1 MTDLPDKAAVDRLQ
15 PHTDYMVKRPHRKE
29 MFMENARNTKNRR
42 NARRLSAEDCKRLND
57 MITGGADKRN
67 KRDKLNEIEAAM
79 DKRAADIALTVS
91 DMFKFMAMSA
101 AMLPN
106 MELDTGIMRLKID
119 DGGVFFEINDP
130 YRMRKTIRK
139 DENCGEEPD
148 DDFDDDCDDCDDD
161 EEGLLYDGD

>member
-1 MTDLPDKAAVDRLQ
+1 
-15 PHTDYMVKRPHRKE
+15 
-29 MFMENARNTKNRR
+29 MENVRNTKNRR

-57 MITGGADKRN
+57 MISGIAGKRGTQN
-67 KRDKLNEIEAAM
+67 KQDQRDKRDKLNEIEAAM

-130 YRMRKTIRK
+130 YRMRKAKRS
-139 DENCGEEPD
+139 NVEEPYD
-148 DDFDDDCDDCDDD
+148 DTDALDDLDDLDDE

>member
-1 MTDLPDKAAVDRLQ
+1 
-15 PHTDYMVKRPHRKE
+15 
-29 MFMENARNTKNRR
+29 MENVKNTKNRR

-130 YRMRKTIRK
+130 YRMRKAKRSSV
-139 DENCGEEPD
+139 EEPD
-148 DDFDDDCDDCDDD
+148 DNTDALDDLDDLDDD

>member
-1 MTDLPDKAAVDRLQ
+1 
-15 PHTDYMVKRPHRKE
+15 

-57 MITGGADKRN
+57 MISGGSVKQD

-148 DDFDDDCDDCDDD
+148 EAFDDDYDDE

>member
-1 MTDLPDKAAVDRLQ
+1 
-15 PHTDYMVKRPHRKE
+15 
-29 MFMENARNTKNRR
+29 MENVRNTKNRY

-57 MITGGADKRN
+57 MISGIAGKRGTQN
-67 KRDKLNEIEAAM
+67 KQDQRDKRDKLNEIEAAM
-79 DKRAADIALTVS
+79 DKRAADIALTIS
-91 DMFKFMAMSA
+91 DMFKFMALSA

-139 DENCGEEPD
+139 DENRGEEPD
-148 DDFDDDCDDCDDD
+148 EAFDDDCDDE

>member
-1 MTDLPDKAAVDRLQ
+1 
-15 PHTDYMVKRPHRKE
+15 
-29 MFMENARNTKNRR
+29 MENARNAKNRR

-57 MITGGADKRN
+57 MITGGADKQN

-79 DKRAADIALTVS
+79 DKRAADIALTIS

-106 MELDTGIMRLKID
+106 MELDTGIMRVKID

-130 YRMRKTIRK
+130 YRMRKTICK
-139 DENCGEEPD
+139 DTNCAEKPD
-148 DDFDDDCDDCDDD
+148 NDFDDDCDDFDDD

>member
-1 MTDLPDKAAVDRLQ
+1 
-15 PHTDYMVKRPHRKE
+15 
-29 MFMENARNTKNRR
+29 MENVRNTKNRR

-57 MITGGADKRN
+57 MITGGADKQN

>member
-1 MTDLPDKAAVDRLQ
+1 
-15 PHTDYMVKRPHRKE
+15 
-29 MFMENARNTKNRR
+29 MENVRNTKNRCK
-42 NARRLSAEDCKRLND
+42 ARHISAEDCKRLND
-57 MITGGADKRN
+57 MITGGADKQN
-67 KRDKLNEIEAAM
+67 KRDKLHEIEAAM
-79 DKRAADIALTVS
+79 DKRAADIALTIS

-101 AMLPN
+101 AILPN

-139 DENCGEEPD
+139 DEKCSEEPD
-148 DDFDDDCDDCDDD
+148 NDFDDDCDDCDDD

>member
-1 MTDLPDKAAVDRLQ
+1 
-15 PHTDYMVKRPHRKE
+15 
-29 MFMENARNTKNRR
+29 MENKRSTKNRC

-57 MITGGADKRN
+57 MIAGVDGKRNPQN

>member
-1 MTDLPDKAAVDRLQ
+1 
-15 PHTDYMVKRPHRKE
+15 
-29 MFMENARNTKNRR
+29 MENARNTKNRR

-106 MELDTGIMRLKID
+106 MELDTGIMRLKVD
-119 DGGVFFEINDP
+119 DSGVFFEINDP
-130 YRMRKTIRK
+130 YRMRKAKRSSV
-139 DENCGEEPD
+139 EEPD
-148 DDFDDDCDDCDDD
+148 DNTDALDDLDDLDDD

>member
-1 MTDLPDKAAVDRLQ
+1 
-15 PHTDYMVKRPHRKE
+15 
-29 MFMENARNTKNRR
+29 MENVRNTKNRCK
-42 NARRLSAEDCKRLND
+42 ARHISAEDCKLLND
-57 MITGGADKRN
+57 MISGGTVKRN

-101 AMLPN
+101 AILPN

-139 DENCGEEPD
+139 DENYGEEPD
-148 DDFDDDCDDCDDD
+148 NDFDDE

>member
-1 MTDLPDKAAVDRLQ
+1 
-15 PHTDYMVKRPHRKE
+15 
-29 MFMENARNTKNRR
+29 MEKVRNTKNRR

-57 MITGGADKRN
+57 MITGGA
-67 KRDKLNEIEAAM
+67 DKLNEIEAAM

-148 DDFDDDCDDCDDD
+148 EAFDDDCDDE

>member
-1 MTDLPDKAAVDRLQ
+1 
-15 PHTDYMVKRPHRKE
+15 
-29 MFMENARNTKNRR
+29 MENVRNTKNRR

-79 DKRAADIALTVS
+79 DKRAADIALTIS

-106 MELDTGIMRLKID
+106 MELDTGIMRLKVD

>member
-1 MTDLPDKAAVDRLQ
+1 
-15 PHTDYMVKRPHRKE
+15 
-29 MFMENARNTKNRR
+29 MESKRNTKNRR
-42 NARRLSAEDCKRLND
+42 NAHRLSAEDCKRLND
-57 MITGGADKRN
+57 MIAGVAGKRGTQN

-79 DKRAADIALTVS
+79 DKRAADIALTIS

-106 MELDTGIMRLKID
+106 MELDTGIMRLKVD

>member
-1 MTDLPDKAAVDRLQ
+1 
-15 PHTDYMVKRPHRKE
+15 
-29 MFMENARNTKNRR
+29 MENARNTKHRR
-42 NARRLSAEDCKRLND
+42 NARRLSARDCKRLND

-79 DKRAADIALTVS
+79 DKRAADIALTIS

-106 MELDTGIMRLKID
+106 MELDTGIMRVKID

-130 YRMRKTIRK
+130 YRMRKANRSSV
-139 DENCGEEPD
+139 EEPD
-148 DDFDDDCDDCDDD
+148 DDTDALDDLDELDDD

>member
-1 MTDLPDKAAVDRLQ
+1 
-15 PHTDYMVKRPHRKE
+15 
-29 MFMENARNTKNRR
+29 MENVRNTKNRR

-57 MITGGADKRN
+57 MITSGADKQN

-106 MELDTGIMRLKID
+106 MELDTGIMRLKVD

-130 YRMRKTIRK
+130 YRMRKAKRSSV
-139 DENCGEEPD
+139 EEPD
-148 DDFDDDCDDCDDD
+148 DDTDALDDLDDLDDD

>member
-1 MTDLPDKAAVDRLQ
+1 
-15 PHTDYMVKRPHRKE
+15 
-29 MFMENARNTKNRR
+29 MENKRSTKNRC

-57 MITGGADKRN
+57 MIAGVDGKRNPQN

-148 DDFDDDCDDCDDD
+148 EAFDDDCDDE